1 MTGTAPIE
9 FHERRRAPVREFTL
23 VPAAFLVL
31 AGFALHRPIAIVLSV
46 VAAIAIAVA
55 GQRFHRTHWIEDYV
69 LTADRLE
76 ARAPTGIGWTLAL
89 ADVVGVT
96 IRGNRATLEHRDG
109 RRYVLGH
116 VRRIRAFQ
124 KQLEAALPSL
134 SIALEWDPLCRT

>member
-23 VPAAFLVL
+23 IPAGFLVL
-31 AGFALHRPIAIVLSV
+31 AGFAIHRPIAIVLSV

-55 GQRFHRTHWIEDYV
+55 GQRFHRTHWIEDYL

-76 ARAPTGIGWTLAL
+76 VRAPTGVGWTLAL

-96 IRGNRATLEHRDG
+96 VRGNRATLEHRDG

-116 VRRIRAFQ
+116 VRRIRALQ

-134 SIALEWDPLCRT
+134 PIALEWDPLCRT